1 MEKIMKWRIVSDSS
15 SDLKIKDIVSEKVDL
30 ITVPFVLHVGDTD
43 YVDYEDLDIPTL
55 LTAMEECATASRSAC
70 PSPQTWAEEFEKA
83 DYSIAITI
91 SANLSGSLNSA
102 VSAKEIVL
110 AEYPDKKI
118 AVVDSKA
125 TGPESAM
132 CIYKMVEWIENG
144 DDFETVVKKAE
155 VFLEETK
162 TSFALCSFDNLVKN
176 GRMSKLTG
184 FVARKLGMWG
194 IGIASDEGTII
205 IKGKSRG
212 AAKALDVLVEDMQER
227 GFDGDQVDIHHCQNE
242 NMAERLRIKIQEH
255 WPDAKITIRPTRGLD
270 SFYAEYKGLII
281 GFH

>member
-1 MEKIMKWRIVSDSS
+1 MKWSIVADSS
-15 SDLKIKDIVSEKVDL
+15 CDLMRQDVVNEAVHFT
-30 ITVPFVLHVGDTD
+30 TVPFVLHVGECD
-43 YVDYEDLDIPTL
+43 YVDDEQMDVPEL
-55 LTAMEECATASRSAC
+55 LTAMETCSTASRSAC

-83 DYSIAITI
+83 DCTIAITI

-102 VSAKEIVL
+102 VSAKEMVL
-110 AEYPDKKI
+110 AEYPEKKI

-125 TGPESAM
+125 TGPETAM
-132 CIYKMVEWIENG
+132 CIYKMVEWIQNG
-144 DDFETVVKKAE
+144 DAFETVIEKAE
-155 VFLEETK
+155 RFLEETK

-194 IGIASDEGTII
+194 IGIASNEGTII

-212 AAKALDVLVEDMQER
+212 AAKALDILVDDMQQR
-227 GFDGDQVDIHHCQNE
+227 GFSGDQVDIHHCQNE
-242 NMAERLRIKIQEH
+242 NMAERLRLKIQER
-255 WPDAKITIRPTRGLD
+255 WNAARITIRPTRCLD
-270 SFYAEYKGLII
+270 GFYAERKGLII